1 MSEDLIKRA
10 LASVETC
17 ADRNDVIRELVAEVE
32 RLTAGGTE
40 DWQTIDFGERDSVV
54 AFASLKA
61 EEEEKGGEDVTRD
74 KDI

>member
-40 DWQTIDFGERDSVV
+40 PSTS
-54 AFASLKA
+54 AS
-61 EEEEKGGEDVTRD
+61 G
-74 KDI
+74 IP